1 MKAEMIE
8 RIDHY
13 ETDKIKKVLIGRK
26 IVKAEVSTLTL
37 DDGTTLQIVPNE
49 GGCSCGAGDYYLDNI
64 NKFDNVITD
73 VEIKTHGGEAGSW
86 DEDAHTYQIFV
97 YSGGISTSVADIS
110 GDDGNGY
117 YGTGF
122 EIYVKHV
129 AEVKEDKFINIFDKD
144 NHETR

>member
-1 MKAEMIE
+1 MELE

-13 ETDKIKKVLIGRK
+13 ETDKIKKVLIGRRILIAK
-26 IVKAEVSTLTL
+26 ESTLIL
-37 DDGTTLQIVPNE
+37 DDGTILQIVPNQ

-73 VEIKTHGGEAGSW
+73 VEVKTFGGEAGMW
-86 DEDAHTYQIFV
+86 GEDAHTYQLFV

-122 EIYVKHV
+122 ELYVKHV
-129 AEVKEDKFINIFDKD
+129 AKVPEDKFINIFDKD
-144 NHETR
+144 NHEA